1 MNKGGII
8 TIHDT
13 DKDYI
18 DNLLELDGHTNDDLK
33 GPSEFIKTI
42 DTKKFEVINFF
53 NHGNIKDKPSSAGLT
68 IVRKK

>member
-1 MNKGGII
+1 
-8 TIHDT
+8 
-13 DKDYI
+13 
-18 DNLLELDGHTNDDLK
+18 LDGHTNDDLK